1 MTIQQKLLRVLSYF
15 TFKPIMRGYGVT
27 TAPSDTVCVKSDPD
41 VPNINDPAFYQLRRD
56 IGPFEIRSIVEEKN
70 KVFFILYNSM
80 NDRLLKV
87 SKEWFDFL
95 FEEITDIGPD
105 VQQLGDLK
113 NRT

>member
-1 MTIQQKLLRVLSYF
+1 MTIQQKLLRLLSYF
-15 TFKPIMRGYGVT
+15 TFKPIIKGYGVT
-27 TAPSDTVCVKSDPD
+27 TEPSESLCVKSDPD
-41 VPNINDPAFYQLRRD
+41 VPNIHHPAFYQLRRD

-70 KVFFILYNSM
+70 KIFFILYNSM

-95 FEEITDIGPD
+95 FEEINDIEPNL
-105 VQQLGDLK
+105 QQFDNFK